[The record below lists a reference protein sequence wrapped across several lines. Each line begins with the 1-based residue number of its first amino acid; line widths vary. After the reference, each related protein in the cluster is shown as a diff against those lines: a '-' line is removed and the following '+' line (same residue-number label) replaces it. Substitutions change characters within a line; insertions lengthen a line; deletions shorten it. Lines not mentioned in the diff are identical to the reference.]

1 MDSYGV
7 VMHSQ
12 VILHCYFCTL
22 FALILLWLRP
32 GLFPALRDPD
42 KKVELSLRFL
52 ATELGC
58 WKFGRSNTCRCKTGV
73 QGMRNGIFIL
83 TSWPWKYGGTAAQ
96 KVE

>member
-7 VMHSQ
+7 VMHNQ

-73 QGMRNGIFIL
+73 EGMRNEIFIL